1 MCCQWRCRTVCADY
15 EFTFKVIQT
24 STTSRE
30 ATGGSSMPSA
40 RTCNT
45 GRWRLGGSPWFC
57 ALPSGARP
65 AGETLTARKQRFSGL
80 TASAL
85 LRIHIRTYD
94 QINACIK
101 INALIYRMSNHM
113 PHRLW
118 GARQAR
124 NRCFCHLTWGGT
136 KKSRETQ
143 SLSVQKIVPG
153 FEALSWRSVLAC

>member
-1 MCCQWRCRTVCADY
+1 MCADY
-15 EFTFKVIQT
+15 EFTFKALASAKT
-24 STTSRE
+24 SLE

-40 RTCNT
+40 RTFNT
-45 GRWRLGGSPWFC
+45 RLRRAWRNFKFFTPTH
-57 ALPSGARP
+57 GARP
-65 AGETLTARKQRFSGL
+65 GGEGLTARKQRFSGL